1 MKPCIL
7 PWINF
12 GTNTFGRVRVCGYS
26 DFKAHWKQIFIDRGY
41 SGITSLQDLKGSNSD
56 IKLSDD
62 ISKKEKIREN
72 SSQTYP
78 KRQQLN
84 SDFKN
89 V

>member
-62 ISKKEKIREN
+62 ISKKEKIRF
-72 SSQTYP
+72 Q
-78 KRQQLN
+78 
-84 SDFKN
+84 
-89 V
+89 